1 MIDSTK
7 YQSQASE
14 LPQKLWAITKN
25 LRGNM
30 DSAKSRNYILGTIFY
45 GRLSERTEDY
55 MQEILKGDGLTHI
68 QKTVDAYVKH
78 IDEDK
83 FAHVV
88 DMTEIEANDWNLNIP
103 HYVDTFEEEKPVN
116 LEAVRADLK
125 RIGVE

>member
-1 MIDSTK
+1 MVLEKGDLLQAVASSEGDRWGTRAATRQKESRLMIDSTK

-88 DMTEIEANDWNLNIP
+88 T
-103 HYVDTFEEEKPVN
+103 
-116 LEAVRADLK
+116 
-125 RIGVE
+125 